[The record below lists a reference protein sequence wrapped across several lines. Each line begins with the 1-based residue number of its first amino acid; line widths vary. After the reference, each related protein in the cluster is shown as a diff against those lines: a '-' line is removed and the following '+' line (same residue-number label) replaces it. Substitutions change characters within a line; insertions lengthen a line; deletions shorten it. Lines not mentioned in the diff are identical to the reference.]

1 MKMEPL
7 KIKDLL
13 ILLIIHPQNGRVR
26 SRNIADS
33 VLVAAA
39 LIDLVLLGFLRINNG
54 KIEAT
59 EADTGDPVLNNL
71 LEMFVKNNGKSFQWI
86 INRLLISRIKIYRI
100 QLNHLIKIRV
110 ITAEQTYFLGITLL
124 NRYSLTRSDSLKPVF
139 IALERVLIYGRKPNL
154 ELRLLIEL
162 LRMTNVIMSFYPG
175 QEYKMIAKKRSN
187 ELSKTKFEV
196 NNESFQIIFK
206 TFKRI
211 IRMNQFSENLQ
222 FNITTH

>member
-1 MKMEPL
+1 MEPL

-39 LIDLVLLGFLRINNG
+39 LIDLVLLGCLRINNG

-59 EADTGDPVLNNL
+59 GNDTGDPVLNNL
-71 LEMFVKNNGKSFQWI
+71 LEMFVKNNGKSFHWMV
-86 INRLLISRIKIYRI
+86 NRLSKSRIKIYRM
-100 QLNHLIKIRV
+100 QLEHLIKIRI
-110 ITAEQTYFLGITLL
+110 ITAEQAYFLGMTLF
-124 NRYSLTRSDSLKPVF
+124 NRYRLTRSDSLKPVF

-154 ELRLLIEL
+154 ELRLLIEF
-162 LRMTNVIMSFYPG
+162 LRMTNVIKSFYPG
-175 QEYKMIAKKRSN
+175 QEYKMIAKKRSY
-187 ELSKTKFEV
+187 ELSKIKFEV
-196 NNESFQIIFK
+196 YNESFQIIFK

-211 IRMNQFSENLQ
+211 IRMNQFSENLH
-222 FNITTH
+222 FNIITH

>member
-1 MKMEPL
+1 MEPL

-39 LIDLVLLGFLRINNG
+39 LIDLVLLRLLRINNG

-71 LEMFVKNNGKSFQWI
+71 LEMFVKNNGKSFHWM
-86 INRLLISRIKIYRI
+86 INRLSTSRIKIYRM
-100 QLNHLIKIRV
+100 QLEHLIRIRI
-110 ITAEQTYFLGITLL
+110 ITAEQAYFLGMTLF
-124 NRYSLTRSDSLKPVF
+124 NRYHLTRSDSLKTVF
-139 IALERVLIYGRKPNL
+139 IALERVLIYGRKSNL

-162 LRMTNVIMSFYPG
+162 LRMTNVIKSFYPG
-175 QEYKMIAKKRSN
+175 QEYKMIAKKRSY
-187 ELSKTKFEV
+187 ELSKTEFEV
-196 NNESFQIIFK
+196 YNESFQIIFK

-211 IRMNQFSENLQ
+211 IRINQLSENMQ
-222 FNITTH
+222 FNIMTL